1 MRLLKNAFHQS
12 LPRLLIIYIALVCFI
27 SLLFP
32 LIYSIVFPNTGAEL
46 VRLFQN
52 AITAGFN
59 MDNFKQALPGV
70 LRDKTTLVAF
80 IMLVLHAFAIIVL
93 NMVFPAV
100 IVAKFIRPNVDIRIS
115 SGATYNPQYGLTKSP
130 HVLFRIIN
138 ANPFDLYAITLRAFL
153 TIHDENTED
162 KSKEMIYYFPVKKMD
177 PQEIPVL
184 KSHSPWVVAIPVDEK
199 FENSIIQDY
208 ELAITQNSGSH
219 KGLRKVELLIS
230 GNEINSGSTF
240 MTAVSINLEKEGK
253 DGIICGRFESL
264 PAILKK
270 LDLNKINIRIPTEND
285 TQEETCHTCTYFHN
299 CKFLPLANV

>member
-12 LPRLLIIYIALVCFI
+12 LPRLLIIYIVLVSVI

-32 LIYSIVFPNTGAEL
+32 LIYTIVFPSTGAEL

-59 MDNFKQALPGV
+59 MDSFKQALPSV
-70 LRDKTTLVAF
+70 LRDNTTLVAF

-115 SGATYNPQYGLTKSP
+115 KGAVYNPQYGLKKSP
-130 HVLFRIIN
+130 HILFRLIN
-138 ANPFDLYAITLRAFL
+138 ASAFDLYAITLRAFL
-153 TIHDENTED
+153 TIHEENNED
-162 KSKEMIYYFPVKKMD
+162 RSKEMIYYFPVMEMD
-177 PQEIPVL
+177 PLDIPVL
-184 KSHSPWVVAIPVDEK
+184 KSHSPWIVAIPVDVK

-208 ELAITQNSGSH
+208 ELALTQNTGSH
-219 KGLRKVELLIS
+219 KGRRKVELLIS
-230 GNEINSGSTF
+230 GNEINAGSSF
-240 MTAVSINLEKEGK
+240 MTAVSVNLEKEGK

-264 PAILKK
+264 PATLKK
-270 LDLNKINIRIPTEND
+270 TELSKINTRIPTEQMTEGKDCQICVHFN
-285 TQEETCHTCTYFHN
+285 N
-299 CKFLPLANV
+299 CQFLLS